1 MSSRKNDYKKNEYTD
16 EDFNGIN
23 SLLRAAE
30 TLDKDRIKDLIDVDK
45 TLSEI
50 DREVIKQYI
59 NSQPSLTSEQMLKLI
74 NDMRMNKMTLFNRNP
89 TVHSVENFRDETK
102 ALSQTRDERE
112 QAKMAAR
119 TEPRSE
125 MNDEEL
131 ENYITLSTNTLG
143 NTDKKRK
150 LNEIPPFGGK
160 RRNKTRGK
168 SRRRTRKSRRSRK
181 P

>member
-59 NSQPSLTSEQMLKLI
+59 NSQPSLTNKQMIQLI
-74 NDMRMNKMTLFNRNP
+74 NNMRMSKMPFFNKYP
-89 TVHSVENFRDETK
+89 KVDSVESFKDDTK
-102 ALSQTRDERE
+102 ALSQTRAERE
-112 QAKMAAR
+112 QAKMDAR
-119 TEPRSE
+119 NGPP
-125 MNDEEL
+125 L
-131 ENYITLSTNTLG
+131 TLSREVYENTLNNG
-143 NTDKKRK
+143 RK
-150 LNEIPPFGGK
+150 QNYGGK

-168 SRRRTRKSRRSRK
+168 SRRRTRKYRKYRKSRK
-181 P
+181 S